1 MQTFDDQGAFKITA
15 STMFVFESVSGDADL
30 GVANFVKV
38 DATAG
43 DVTLTL
49 PAASASFRR
58 SWIILKVDS
67 TSHQI
72 TVATQGG
79 DLLNG
84 ESSFSFDFPFD
95 SVMIV
100 CDGAAFYI
108 V

>member
-1 MQTFDDQGAFKITA
+1 MQTFDDQGALKITA
-15 STMFVFESVSGDADL
+15 STLFVFESVSTDADL
-30 GVANFVKV
+30 GAANFVKV
-38 DATAG
+38 DATTS

-49 PAASASFRR
+49 PAASASYRK
-58 SWIILKVDS
+58 SWIVIKVDN

-72 TVATQGG
+72 TIATQGL

-84 ESSFSFDFPFD
+84 ETSFSFNFPFD